1 MAHLLNII
9 KQQQQALIDEKKLI
23 ILCLQHNIWDHFGVA
38 REKFSAFSEVKQMQL
53 LRKFYFDLVPTLS
66 TSAMN
71 ASSSHI
77 NSSIGSA
84 IKNSSSITMTK
95 VIENG
100 ADRSEFTVS
109 NAQNEEGVKKGINL

>member
-1 MAHLLNII
+1 M
-9 KQQQQALIDEKKLI
+9 
-23 ILCLQHNIWDHFGVA
+23 
-38 REKFSAFSEVKQMQL
+38 KQMQL

-66 TSAMN
+66 TSAMK

-84 IKNSSSITMTK
+84 IKNSSSITITK

-100 ADRSEFTVS
+100 ADRLEFTVS

>member
-1 MAHLLNII
+1 M
-9 KQQQQALIDEKKLI
+9 
-23 ILCLQHNIWDHFGVA
+23 
-38 REKFSAFSEVKQMQL
+38 KQMQL

-71 ASSSHI
+71 ASSFHI

-84 IKNSSSITMTK
+84 IKNSSSITITK